1 MKEAIDFTIVIPTYN
16 RADFILNTIN
26 SVLVQDYTNFEI
38 IVVDDGSTDNTKE
51 LVSSIK
57 DSRLRYIHKINEE
70 RAVARNT
77 GIKLSNGKYIT
88 FLDSD
93 DNLFPNHLFEAKKFI
108 EKNHTVECFHLA
120 YQIRNQLT
128 GKINKRIST
137 NALFNKPLIKGNL
150 LSCQGVFLRND
161 IAVNNLFNENRA
173 LTTLED
179 WELWLRIAVKYK
191 IHNHPVITSEI
202 VDHEN
207 RSVVTDDKSQLINKF
222 NVFMDLINNNK
233 EIQHY
238 YSNDLNKFKAS
249 CYTYISLHLALTK
262 KYKIETIK
270 YLWKGVIS
278 SPSFI
283 FQRRFLAIIK
293 HLLF

>member
-1 MKEAIDFTIVIPTYN
+1 MKEAIDFTIIIPTYN

-93 DNLFPNHLFEAKKFI
+93 DNLFPNHLSEAKKFI
-108 EKNHTVECFHLA
+108 GKHPAVQCFHQA

-128 GKINKRIST
+128 GKINKRISK
-137 NALFNKPLIKGNL
+137 NLLANKQLIKGNL
-150 LSCQGVFLRND
+150 LSCNGVFVCKD
-161 IAVNNLFNENRA
+161 IANNNLFNENRS

-179 WELWLRIAVKYK
+179 WELWLRIAIQHK
-191 IHNHPVITSEI
+191 IYNHPVITSEI

-207 RSVVTDDKSQLINKF
+207 RSVLIEDKSQLVNKF
-222 NVFMDLINNNK
+222 TVFMDLINNNK
-233 EIQHY
+233 EIQDY
-238 YSNDLNKFKAS
+238 YFKDLRKFKAS

-262 KYKIETIK
+262 KYKIESIK
-270 YLWKGVIS
+270 YLWKGIIS